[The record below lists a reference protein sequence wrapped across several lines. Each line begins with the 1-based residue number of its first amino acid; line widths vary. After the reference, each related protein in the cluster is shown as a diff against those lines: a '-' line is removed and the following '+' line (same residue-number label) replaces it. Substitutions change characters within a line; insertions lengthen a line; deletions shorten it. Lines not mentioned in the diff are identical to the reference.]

1 MRTSEVQELVSWG
14 IQPPKSQALLP
25 PLPMTL
31 FNPSSGSKTAIGF
44 PTRFP

>member
-1 MRTSEVQELVSWG
+1 MSLAQHEGTGILG

-31 FNPSSGSKTAIGF
+31 FNPSSVSKTAIGF